1 MSRISNILSAL
12 NANGKKAL
20 IPYITAGDPD
30 KAFTVEIMNTLVS
43 AGADIIELGIPFS
56 DPMADGPVI
65 QLACER
71 ALANHT
77 SLSDVLNMVAEFRR
91 ENADTPVVLM
101 GYLNPVERM
110 GYEVF
115 IEKARAA
122 GVDGLLIVDLPP
134 EESEAFNQ
142 LLKANEMDSIYLIAP
157 TTSDAR
163 IKQIC
168 DASSG
173 YVYYVSVKGVTGSA
187 ALDTHSV
194 AEKVGQI
201 KSMASIP
208 VGVGFGIRDAE
219 AARAVSQIS
228 DGVIVGSVLVNI
240 IADNQGSLET
250 INEKLASLVGEM
262 RREMDRV

>member
-1 MSRISNILSAL
+1 MSRISNVLSAL

-30 KAFTVEIMNTLVS
+30 KAYTVEIMNTLVS

-91 ENADTPVVLM
+91 ENAETPVVLM

-194 AEKVGQI
+194 AEKVSQI
-201 KSMASIP
+201 KSMSSIP

-240 IADNQGSLET
+240 IADNQGSLEA
-250 INEKLASLVGEM
+250 INEKLVGLVGEM